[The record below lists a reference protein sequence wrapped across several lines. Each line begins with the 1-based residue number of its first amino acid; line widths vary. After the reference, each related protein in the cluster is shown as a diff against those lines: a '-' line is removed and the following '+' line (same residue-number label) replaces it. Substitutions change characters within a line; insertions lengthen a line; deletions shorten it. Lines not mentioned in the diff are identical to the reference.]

1 MKIPCLDKNGK
12 EDIVV
17 ADAIFNRAFN
27 EPLIHQLV
35 NSYLANARSG
45 TRAQKGR
52 SDVSRSTRKQW
63 RQKGTGRARTGSAAN
78 PIWRGGGKIFPN
90 KPNENFSHKINRKMY
105 RAGICSILSQ
115 LVRDERLKVSNEF
128 MVTRP
133 KTSDLARKLNQFNIS
148 DAMIITDEFD
158 NNLYLASR
166 NMSGVRV
173 FDLSHID
180 PVSLLR
186 YNDIIFTHEAISKIE
201 GLLL

>member
-1 MKIPCLDKNGK
+1 MKIPCLDENSK
-12 EDIVV
+12 EDVVV

-52 SDVSRSTRKQW
+52 SDVSGSTHKQW

-78 PIWRGGGKIFPN
+78 PLWRGGGKIFPN
-90 KPNENFSHKINRKMY
+90 KPSENFSHKINRKMH

-115 LVRDERLKVSNEF
+115 LVREQRLKVSNEF
-128 MVTRP
+128 IVFRP
-133 KTSDLARKLNQFNIS
+133 KTSDLARKLNQYNIS
-148 DAMIITDEFD
+148 SAMIITDKFD

-166 NMSGVRV
+166 NMSNVKV
-173 FDLSHID
+173 LDLSHID
-180 PVSLLR
+180 PVSLLQ
-186 YNDIIFTHEAISKIE
+186 YDDIIFTHEAISKIE